1 MAKGSKKK
9 TKAAIAAPTSM
20 TTSKT
25 VEVKKISNGYI
36 VSTWTP
42 QGQKERFARTKKE
55 AKIVAGRM
63 L

>member
-1 MAKGSKKK
+1 
-9 TKAAIAAPTSM
+9 M

-42 QGQKERFARTKKE
+42 KGQKERFARTKKE

>member
-1 MAKGSKKK
+1 MAKAKKKK
-9 TKAAIAAPTSM
+9 TRTAAEPASM

-42 QGQKERFARTKKE
+42 KGQKERFAKTKKE

>member
-1 MAKGSKKK
+1 MAKGRKKK
-9 TKAAIAAPTSM
+9 TGTAAEPVSM

-42 QGQKERFARTKKE
+42 KGQKERFARTKKE